1 LQSLLE
7 LNYPTITFLLIIVYK
22 VLDRLVRLP
31 RIGGYSQRYVLV
43 TGAGTGFGYEAVRHL
58 DKLGCHVFA
67 GVFVQSDIDTIR
79 ATCSSRV
86 DTVMID
92 ISKQESVQRAFEYVK
107 SKIPNDI
114 GKVFSF
120 LLIHPSSV
128 RLYLNL

>member
-1 LQSLLE
+1 
-7 LNYPTITFLLIIVYK
+7 
-22 VLDRLVRLP
+22 
-31 RIGGYSQRYVLV
+31 V

-67 GVFVQSDIDTIR
+67 GVFVQSDINTTR

-92 ISKQESVQRAFEYVK
+92 ISKQERLSVQRAFEYVK